1 MFARS
6 SARTG
11 SRKSGRVLPVAEPSF
26 GVRRHEGTIPANP
39 VGLQLYEGEEM
50 NLERV
55 VFGFFIIL
63 ALTLNFVFLLGVWDE
78 PPLHSEWILTIT
90 ILVNLVATGLKLG
103 DRSQV
108 GALLL
113 AASLVADL
121 LLIAAR
127 VLWIVVGD
135 DVAEGDAGAMVEVA
149 ALAGGALL
157 ANVISVVIVVGD
169 TLMSRR

>member
-1 MFARS
+1 
-6 SARTG
+6 
-11 SRKSGRVLPVAEPSF
+11 
-26 GVRRHEGTIPANP
+26 
-39 VGLQLYEGEEM
+39 M

-55 VFGFFIIL
+55 IFGFFIIL
-63 ALTLNFVFLLGVWDE
+63 ALTFNLVFVMGSIDE
-78 PPLHSEWILTIT
+78 PRHHNIWILTIA
-90 ILVNLVATGLKLG
+90 ILVSLIATGLKLG

-127 VLWIVVGD
+127 VVWIVAQSDTPSGPNPD
-135 DVAEGDAGAMVEVA
+135 SMVSIVSLA
-149 ALAGGALL
+149 CGALA
-157 ANVISVVIVVGD
+157 ANVISVVILIGD

>member
-1 MFARS
+1 
-6 SARTG
+6 
-11 SRKSGRVLPVAEPSF
+11 
-26 GVRRHEGTIPANP
+26 
-39 VGLQLYEGEEM
+39 M

-63 ALTLNFVFLLGVWDE
+63 ALTFNFVFLMGEVSE
-78 PPLHSEWILTIT
+78 PRYHGEWVLTIA
-90 ILVNLVATGLKLG
+90 ILVNLIATGLKLG
-103 DRSQV
+103 DRSQI

-121 LLIAAR
+121 LLISAR
-127 VLWIVVGD
+127 VLWIVADSDTAAGPSAESMVG
-135 DVAEGDAGAMVEVA
+135 VAS
-149 ALAGGALL
+149 LAGGALL